1 MHRPETVRKLAARVV
16 FLVGARVRP
25 GLCRIV
31 ITSMSQTG
39 HRDIEGGHGD
49 HPQSTQNQPLQGE
62 SNFGD
67 SSGPFFSIYSK
78 AAEDEDNKMAERWK
92 NDADGILI
100 FVNQCFS
107 IYMYLCA
114 KTETL

>member
-1 MHRPETVRKLAARVV
+1 MRRPETVRSLDARVV
-16 FLVGARVRP
+16 FLVGARARP
-25 GLCRIV
+25 AGLCRIV

-100 FVNQCFS
+100 FVSQCFN
-107 IYMYLCA
+107 IYRYLCA
-114 KTETL
+114 